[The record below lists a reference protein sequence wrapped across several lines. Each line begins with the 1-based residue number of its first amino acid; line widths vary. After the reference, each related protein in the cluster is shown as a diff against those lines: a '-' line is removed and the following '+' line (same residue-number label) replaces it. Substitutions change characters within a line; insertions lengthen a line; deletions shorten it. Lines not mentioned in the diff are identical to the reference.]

1 MTDKLNKLY
10 NQKDFE
16 EENKDRSENA
26 DTAKL
31 KFDAAQS
38 YVLSLAD
45 SLNIEHGDS
54 IYDTIDA
61 IKAVSADAKKKKSEL
76 TLLAEKLSGRVD
88 TLSEL
93 TEGVDVHAAE
103 LEAQKVLSTE
113 IGKTAAA
120 IDSEKLKEATASVL
134 PISLI
139 VMAISFVLVPV
150 DAGLMLSFV
159 IATAMLILGMG
170 LFTLGA
176 DMSMSRIGN
185 YMGSKLTKSRKLPL
199 ILTVSFALGV
209 AITVAEPD
217 LQVLAGNVPEIDTT
231 VLILTVSVG
240 VGFFLMLCMVRIL
253 FSISLR
259 TMLIVFYAIVFAAA
273 FLSDES
279 ILSVAF
285 DSGGV
290 TTGPMTVPFIMAL
303 GVGVASIRS
312 DENAKA
318 DSFGLVGLCSIG
330 PILSVLLLGAIYKT
344 QPAQGESGAVSG
356 VATTVELGKDY
367 LHALPEYLW
376 EVTMALL
383 PIVVFFLIFQVISLK
398 LRKLPFMRIVIG
410 ILYTYLGLVLFLTG
424 VNVGFSPLGYAL
436 GAALADGWKVY
447 LLAPL
452 AMLMGW
458 FIINAEPAVHT
469 LNKQVEE
476 LSAGAISAKAMGM
489 SLSIAVSA
497 AGGLAMLRVITGIS
511 IMYFLVPGYLI
522 ALALSF
528 FVPRT
533 FTAIAFDSG
542 GVASGP
548 LTATFMLPF
557 ATGACEALGGNV
569 MTDAF
574 GLVALVAMMPLIT
587 VQVMGAIYVVKSR
600 HASQEPQLPDFGD
613 NEIIELWEAC

>member
-1 MTDKLNKLY
+1 MY
-10 NQKDFE
+10 QK
-16 EENKDRSENA
+16 
-26 DTAKL
+26 
-31 KFDAAQS
+31 Q
-38 YVLSLAD
+38 
-45 SLNIEHGDS
+45 I
-54 IYDTIDA
+54 
-61 IKAVSADAKKKKSEL
+61 
-76 TLLAEKLSGRVD
+76 LLEKLR
-88 TLSEL
+88 
-93 TEGVDVHAAE
+93 
-103 LEAQKVLSTE
+103 
-113 IGKTAAA
+113 
-120 IDSEKLKEATASVL
+120 EATASVL

-139 VMAISFVLVPV
+139 VMLICFVLVPV
-150 DAGLMLSFV
+150 DTGLMLSFV
-159 IATAMLILGMG
+159 LATAMLILGMG

-185 YMGSKLTKSRKLPL
+185 YMGAKLTKSRNLPL
-199 ILTVSFALGV
+199 ILFVSFALGV

-259 TMLIVFYAIVFAAA
+259 TMLIVFYAVVFLAA
-273 FLSDES
+273 FLSDAD

-290 TTGPMTVPFIMAL
+290 TTGLMT

-330 PILSVLLLGAIYKT
+330 PILSVLLLGAIYQT
-344 QPAQGESGAVSG
+344 QPSAAESGAGALVSS
-356 VATTVELGKDY
+356 TVELGRDY

-383 PIVVFFLIFQVISLK
+383 PIFVFFLIFQVVSLK
-398 LRKLPFMRIVIG
+398 LRKLPFLRIMVG

-436 GAALADGWKVY
+436 GAALAEGWKMY

-469 LNKQVEE
+469 LNKQVAE
-476 LSAGAISAKAMGM
+476 LSAGAISERSMGL
-489 SLSIAVSA
+489 SLSVAVSA

-522 ALALSF
+522 AIALSF

-600 HASQEPQLPDFGD
+600 HASEEPALPDFGD

>member
-1 MTDKLNKLY
+1 MY
-10 NQKDFE
+10 QKQI
-16 EENKDRSENA
+16 
-26 DTAKL
+26 L
-31 KFDAAQS
+31 M
-38 YVLSLAD
+38 
-45 SLNIEHGDS
+45 
-54 IYDTIDA
+54 
-61 IKAVSADAKKKKSEL
+61 
-76 TLLAEKLSGRVD
+76 
-88 TLSEL
+88 
-93 TEGVDVHAAE
+93 
-103 LEAQKVLSTE
+103 
-113 IGKTAAA
+113 
-120 IDSEKLKEATASVL
+120 EKLKEATASVL

-344 QPAQGESGAVSG
+344 QPAQGESGTVSG

-424 VNVGFSPLGYAL
+424 VNVGFSSLGAEL
-436 GAALADGWKVY
+436 GAALAEGDRSW
-447 LLAPL
+447 LLIPL
-452 AMLMGW
+452 AALLGW
-458 FIINAEPAVHT
+458 FIISAEPAVGV
-469 LNKQVEE
+469 LEKQIEDV
-476 LSAGAISAKAMGM
+476 SAGAIPGKTMGM

>member
-1 MTDKLNKLY
+1 MY
-10 NQKDFE
+10 QK
-16 EENKDRSENA
+16 
-26 DTAKL
+26 
-31 KFDAAQS
+31 Q
-38 YVLSLAD
+38 
-45 SLNIEHGDS
+45 I
-54 IYDTIDA
+54 
-61 IKAVSADAKKKKSEL
+61 
-76 TLLAEKLSGRVD
+76 LL
-88 TLSEL
+88 
-93 TEGVDVHAAE
+93 
-103 LEAQKVLSTE
+103 
-113 IGKTAAA
+113 
-120 IDSEKLKEATASVL
+120 EKLKEAAASVL

-139 VMAISFVLVPV
+139 VMAICFILVPV
-150 DAGLMLSFV
+150 DTGLMLSFV
-159 IATAMLILGMG
+159 LATAMLILGMG

-176 DMSMSRIGN
+176 EMSMTRIGN

-199 ILTVSFALGV
+199 ILFVSFALGV

-217 LQVLAGNVPEIDTT
+217 LQVLAANVPDIDSAA
-231 VLILTVSVG
+231 LILTVSVG

-259 TMLIVFYAIVFAAA
+259 TMLIVFYAFVFAAA

-330 PILSVLLLGAIYKT
+330 PILSVLLLGAIYQS
-344 QPAQGESGAVSG
+344 QPSASEGASAAG
-356 VATTVELGKDY
+356 IATTVELGRGY
-367 LHALPEYLW
+367 LRALPDYLW
-376 EVTMALL
+376 EVTVALL
-383 PIVVFFLIFQVISLK
+383 PIFVFFLIFQVVSLR
-398 LRKLPFMRIVIG
+398 LRKLPFLRIIVG
-410 ILYTYLGLVLFLTG
+410 ILYTYVGLVLFLTG

-436 GAALADGWKVY
+436 GAALTEGWKLW

-458 FIINAEPAVHT
+458 FIINAEPAVHILT
-469 LNKQVEE
+469 KQVEE
-476 LSAGAISAKAMGM
+476 LSAGAISARAMGM

-497 AGGLAMLRVITGIS
+497 AGGLAMLRVISGIS
-511 IMYFLVPGYLI
+511 ILYFLVPGYVI

-557 ATGACEALGGNV
+557 AMGACEALGGSV

-600 HASQEPQLPDFGD
+600 RTAGESALPDFGD

>member
-1 MTDKLNKLY
+1 MY
-10 NQKDFE
+10 QKQI
-16 EENKDRSENA
+16 
-26 DTAKL
+26 L
-31 KFDAAQS
+31 M
-38 YVLSLAD
+38 
-45 SLNIEHGDS
+45 
-54 IYDTIDA
+54 
-61 IKAVSADAKKKKSEL
+61 
-76 TLLAEKLSGRVD
+76 
-88 TLSEL
+88 
-93 TEGVDVHAAE
+93 
-103 LEAQKVLSTE
+103 
-113 IGKTAAA
+113 
-120 IDSEKLKEATASVL
+120 EKLKEATASVL

-330 PILSVLLLGAIYKT
+330 PILSVLLLGIFAGAFLGVLLLGAIYKT
-344 QPAQGESGAVSG
+344 QPAQGESSAVSG

-436 GAALADGWKVY
+436 GAALAEGWKVY

>member
-1 MTDKLNKLY
+1 MWKGGIFLL
-10 NQKDFE
+10 
-16 EENKDRSENA
+16 ENIR
-26 DTAKL
+26 
-31 KFDAAQS
+31 
-38 YVLSLAD
+38 
-45 SLNIEHGDS
+45 
-54 IYDTIDA
+54 
-61 IKAVSADAKKKKSEL
+61 
-76 TLLAEKLSGRVD
+76 
-88 TLSEL
+88 
-93 TEGVDVHAAE
+93 
-103 LEAQKVLSTE
+103 
-113 IGKTAAA
+113 
-120 IDSEKLKEATASVL
+120 LKEKIMESLASVL
-134 PISLI
+134 PLTAI
-139 VMAISFVLVPV
+139 VFILSITLLPLSSGALVLFLFGAV
-150 DAGLMLSFV
+150 
-159 IATAMLILGMG
+159 MLIIGMG
-170 LFTLGA
+170 FFTMGA
-176 DMSMSRIGN
+176 DMSMMPMGEGIGMEMSRTKNIG
-185 YMGSKLTKSRKLPL
+185 GPL
-199 ILTVSFALGV
+199 LVCYSLGML
-209 AITVAEPD
+209 ITIAEPD
-217 LQVLAGNVPEIDTT
+217 LQVLAEQVPAIPNK
-231 VLILTVSVG
+231 IL
-240 VGFFLMLCMVRIL
+240 
-253 FSISLR
+253 
-259 TMLIVFYAIVFAAA
+259 
-273 FLSDES
+273 
-279 ILSVAF
+279 ILSVAAGVGLFLMIAQIRIFFHIPLAKMLWVFYPLVFLLAFLAPDSFIPVSF

-436 GAALADGWKVY
+436 GAALAEGWKVY

>member
-1 MTDKLNKLY
+1 MY
-10 NQKDFE
+10 QKQI
-16 EENKDRSENA
+16 
-26 DTAKL
+26 L
-31 KFDAAQS
+31 M
-38 YVLSLAD
+38 
-45 SLNIEHGDS
+45 
-54 IYDTIDA
+54 
-61 IKAVSADAKKKKSEL
+61 
-76 TLLAEKLSGRVD
+76 
-88 TLSEL
+88 
-93 TEGVDVHAAE
+93 
-103 LEAQKVLSTE
+103 
-113 IGKTAAA
+113 
-120 IDSEKLKEATASVL
+120 EKLKEATASVL

-344 QPAQGESGAVSG
+344 QPAQGESGTVSG

-424 VNVGFSPLGYAL
+424 VNVGFSSLGAEL
-436 GAALADGWKVY
+436 GAALAEGDRSW
-447 LLAPL
+447 LLIPL
-452 AMLMGW
+452 AALLGW
-458 FIINAEPAVHT
+458 FIISAEPAVGV
-469 LNKQVEE
+469 LEKQIEDV
-476 LSAGAISAKAMGM
+476 SAGAIPGKTIKA
-489 SLSIAVSA
+489 SLSVAIA
-497 AGGLAMLRVITGIS
+497 LAMAFSMLRVVTGIS
-511 IMYFLVPGYLI
+511 LLWFIVPGY
-522 ALALSF
+522 ALALILSF
-528 FVPRT
+528 FVPDIY
-533 FTAIAFDSG
+533 TAIAFDSG

-548 LTATFMLPF
+548 MTATFMLQF
-557 ATGACEALGGNV
+557 MMGTSIALGGDV
-569 MTDAF
+569 LCDAF
-574 GLVALVAMMPLIT
+574 GVVALVAMMPLLSIQA
-587 VQVMGAIYVVKSR
+587 VGFYYEHIAKRPQEGAAVY
-600 HASQEPQLPDFGD
+600 GD
-613 NEIIELWEAC
+613 YDIIELWEASA

>member
-1 MTDKLNKLY
+1 MY
-10 NQKDFE
+10 QK
-16 EENKDRSENA
+16 
-26 DTAKL
+26 
-31 KFDAAQS
+31 Q
-38 YVLSLAD
+38 
-45 SLNIEHGDS
+45 I
-54 IYDTIDA
+54 
-61 IKAVSADAKKKKSEL
+61 
-76 TLLAEKLSGRVD
+76 LL
-88 TLSEL
+88 
-93 TEGVDVHAAE
+93 
-103 LEAQKVLSTE
+103 
-113 IGKTAAA
+113 
-120 IDSEKLKEATASVL
+120 EKLKEAAASVL

-139 VMAISFVLVPV
+139 VMAICFILVPV
-150 DAGLMLSFV
+150 DTGLMLSFV
-159 IATAMLILGMG
+159 LATAMLILGMG

-176 DMSMSRIGN
+176 EMSMTRIGN

-199 ILTVSFALGV
+199 ILFVSFALGV

-217 LQVLAGNVPEIDTT
+217 LQVLAANVPDIDSAA
-231 VLILTVSVG
+231 LILTVSVG

-259 TMLIVFYAIVFAAA
+259 TMLIVFYAFVFAAA

-330 PILSVLLLGAIYKT
+330 PILSVLLLGAIYQS
-344 QPAQGESGAVSG
+344 QPSASE
-356 VATTVELGKDY
+356 VASAAGIVTTVELGRGY
-367 LHALPEYLW
+367 LRALPDYLW
-376 EVTMALL
+376 EVTVALL
-383 PIVVFFLIFQVISLK
+383 PIFVFFLIFQVVSLR
-398 LRKLPFMRIVIG
+398 LRKLPFLRIIVG
-410 ILYTYLGLVLFLTG
+410 ILYTYVGLVLFLTG

-436 GAALADGWKVY
+436 GAALTEGWKLW

-458 FIINAEPAVHT
+458 FIINAEPAVHI

-476 LSAGAISAKAMGM
+476 LSAGAISARAMGM

-497 AGGLAMLRVITGIS
+497 AGGLAMLRVISGIS
-511 IMYFLVPGYLI
+511 ILYFLVPGYVI

-557 ATGACEALGGNV
+557 AMGACEALGGSV

-587 VQVMGAIYVVKSR
+587 VHVMGAIYVVKSR
-600 HASQEPQLPDFGD
+600 RTAGESALPDFGD

>member
-1 MTDKLNKLY
+1 MY
-10 NQKDFE
+10 QK
-16 EENKDRSENA
+16 
-26 DTAKL
+26 
-31 KFDAAQS
+31 Q
-38 YVLSLAD
+38 
-45 SLNIEHGDS
+45 I
-54 IYDTIDA
+54 
-61 IKAVSADAKKKKSEL
+61 
-76 TLLAEKLSGRVD
+76 LL
-88 TLSEL
+88 
-93 TEGVDVHAAE
+93 
-103 LEAQKVLSTE
+103 
-113 IGKTAAA
+113 
-120 IDSEKLKEATASVL
+120 EKLKEAAASVL

-139 VMAISFVLVPV
+139 VMAICFILVPV
-150 DAGLMLSFV
+150 DTGLMLSFV
-159 IATAMLILGMG
+159 LATAMLILGMG

-176 DMSMSRIGN
+176 EMSMTRIGN

-199 ILTVSFALGV
+199 ILFVSFALGV

-217 LQVLAGNVPEIDTT
+217 LQVLAANVPDIDSAA
-231 VLILTVSVG
+231 LILTVSVG

-259 TMLIVFYAIVFAAA
+259 TMLIVFYAFVFAAA

-330 PILSVLLLGAIYKT
+330 PILSVLLLGAIYQS
-344 QPAQGESGAVSG
+344 QPSASEVASAAGI
-356 VATTVELGKDY
+356 ATTVELGRGY
-367 LHALPEYLW
+367 LRALPDYLW
-376 EVTMALL
+376 EVTVALL
-383 PIVVFFLIFQVISLK
+383 PIFVFFLIFQVVSLR
-398 LRKLPFMRIVIG
+398 LRKLPFLRIIVG
-410 ILYTYLGLVLFLTG
+410 ILYTYVGLVLFLTG

-436 GAALADGWKVY
+436 GAALTEGWKLW

-458 FIINAEPAVHT
+458 FIINAEPAVHI

-476 LSAGAISAKAMGM
+476 LSAGAISARAMGM

-497 AGGLAMLRVITGIS
+497 AGGLAMLRVISGIS
-511 IMYFLVPGYLI
+511 ILYFLVPGYVI

-557 ATGACEALGGNV
+557 AMGACEALGGSV

-600 HASQEPQLPDFGD
+600 RTAGESALPDFGD